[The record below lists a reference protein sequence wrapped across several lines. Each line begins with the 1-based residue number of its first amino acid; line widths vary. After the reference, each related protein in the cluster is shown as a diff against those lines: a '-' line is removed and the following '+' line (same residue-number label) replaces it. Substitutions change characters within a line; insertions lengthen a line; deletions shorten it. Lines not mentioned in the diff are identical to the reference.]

1 MAENADKITKH
12 RLTSSRISTVISI
25 SLVLYIIG
33 LLGIVLFNA
42 NSISENVREN
52 IGFEV
57 ELSSDITE
65 GDLSHLQKELGTF
78 PYVKEL
84 RYVSQQEA
92 TDETIAI
99 LGHDFREIVENYI
112 PASIQL
118 KIHADYTVSSD
129 SLQRIEKSLH
139 LMEHITDVHYQKNYV
154 DNVNENLYKISLILI
169 IISGILLIISIALI
183 SNTIRLSIY
192 AKRFIIRS
200 MLLVGAKRRTI
211 YSPFISTGII
221 QGLWGGITAV
231 VLLFGTLYLA
241 YTHPVFSQII
251 DFTQPQ
257 WYLYLFGIVIFFGI
271 FITWLSTFFS
281 VRKYIK
287 IKLDK
292 LYF

>member
-12 RLTSSRISTVISI
+12 RLTSSKISTVISI
-25 SLVLYIIG
+25 ALVLYIIG

-42 NSISENVREN
+42 NRISENVREN

-57 ELSSDITE
+57 MLSSDITDGE
-65 GDLSHLQKELGTF
+65 LSHLQKELGTF

-92 TDETIAI
+92 TEETIEI
-99 LGHDFREIVENYI
+99 LGHDFREIVGNVI

-118 KIHADYTVSSD
+118 KIHSEYTSLD
-129 SLQRIEKSLH
+129 SLQKIEKSLY
-139 LMEHITDVHYQKNYV
+139 LVEHITDVNYQKGYV
-154 DNVNENLYKISLILI
+154 SNINENLYKISLILI
-169 IISGILLIISIALI
+169 IVSAILLIISIALI

-192 AKRFIIRS
+192 SKRFIIRS
-200 MLLVGAKRRTI
+200 MLLVGAKRKTI

-221 QGLWGGITAV
+221 QGLWGGIIAV
-231 VLLFGTLYLA
+231 ALLCGTLYLA
-241 YTHPVFSQII
+241 YTNPMFSQII

-257 WYLYLFGIVIFFGI
+257 WYLYLFGIVILFGV